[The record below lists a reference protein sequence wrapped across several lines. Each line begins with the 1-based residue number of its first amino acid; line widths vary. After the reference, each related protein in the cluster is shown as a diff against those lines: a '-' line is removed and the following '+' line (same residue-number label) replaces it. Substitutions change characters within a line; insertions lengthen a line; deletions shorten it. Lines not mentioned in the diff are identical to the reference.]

1 MAALRSFL
9 RKRCSTCNELMMT
22 RRLISTE
29 PIIDSSSFAQR
40 LRDLPKDLPGTKIK
54 REVSQLIGRTP
65 LVFLNKVTEGSGAYI
80 AVKQEM
86 MQPTSSIKDRPAF
99 AMINDAE
106 KKNLI
111 SPGKTTLI
119 EPTSGNMGISMAFMA
134 AMKGYK
140 MVLTMPSYTSLER
153 RVTMRAFGADLI
165 LTDPT
170 KGMGG
175 TVKKAYDLLESTP
188 NAFMLQQFSNPANTQ
203 VHFETTG
210 PEIWEDTLGKVDIFV
225 MGIGSG
231 GTVSGVGQYLKSQN
245 PNVQIYGVE
254 PAESNVLNGGKP
266 GPHHITGNGVGFKPD
281 ILDMDV
287 MEKVLEVS
295 SEDAVNMARELALKE
310 GLMVGISSG
319 ANTVAALRLA
329 RMPENKGKL
338 IVTVHPS
345 FGERYLSSVLFQE
358 LRNEAENMQP
368 VIIEGKKYLA
378 AQFCI
383 WCSRVSSKLPLMAA
397 LRSFLT
403 KRCLT
408 YNELMMT
415 RRLMSTEPIIDS
427 PSFAQRLRDLR
438 TDLLDTKIKR
448 EVYQLI
454 GRTPLVF
461 LNKVTEGC
469 GAYIAVKQEMMMPT
483 ASIKDRPAFSMITDA
498 EKKNLISPGKTTLI
512 EPTSGNM
519 GISMAFM
526 AAMRGYKMVLTMP
539 SYTSLERRVTM
550 RAFGAGLV
558 LTDPTKGMEGTVKKA
573 YGLLESTPNA
583 FMLQQFS
590 NPANTQAHFET
601 TGPEIWEDTL
611 GKVDIFVM
619 GIGSGGTVSGVGQ
632 YLKSQNPN
640 VKIYGVEP
648 AESNVLNGG
657 KPGPHHITGNGV
669 GFKPDILDM
678 DVMEKVLEVS
688 SEDAVNMARE
698 LALKEGLLVG
708 ISSGANAI
716 AALRLARM
724 PENKGKLIVTVLP
737 SFGERYLSSVLFQE
751 LRREAENLQPV
762 AVD

>member
-1 MAALRSFL
+1 MAAL
-9 RKRCSTCNELMMT
+9 M
-22 RRLISTE
+22 
-29 PIIDSSSFAQR
+29 
-40 LRDLPKDLPGTKIK
+40 
-54 REVSQLIGRTP
+54 
-65 LVFLNKVTEGSGAYI
+65 
-80 AVKQEM
+80 
-86 MQPTSSIKDRPAF
+86 
-99 AMINDAE
+99 
-106 KKNLI
+106 
-111 SPGKTTLI
+111 
-119 EPTSGNMGISMAFMA
+119 
-134 AMKGYK
+134 
-140 MVLTMPSYTSLER
+140 
-153 RVTMRAFGADLI
+153 
-165 LTDPT
+165 
-170 KGMGG
+170 
-175 TVKKAYDLLESTP
+175 
-188 NAFMLQQFSNPANTQ
+188 
-203 VHFETTG
+203 
-210 PEIWEDTLGKVDIFV
+210 
-225 MGIGSG
+225 
-231 GTVSGVGQYLKSQN
+231 
-245 PNVQIYGVE
+245 
-254 PAESNVLNGGKP
+254 
-266 GPHHITGNGVGFKPD
+266 
-281 ILDMDV
+281 
-287 MEKVLEVS
+287 
-295 SEDAVNMARELALKE
+295 
-310 GLMVGISSG
+310 
-319 ANTVAALRLA
+319 
-329 RMPENKGKL
+329 
-338 IVTVHPS
+338 
-345 FGERYLSSVLFQE
+345 
-358 LRNEAENMQP
+358 
-368 VIIEGKKYLA
+368 
-378 AQFCI
+378 
-383 WCSRVSSKLPLMAA
+383 
-397 LRSFLT
+397 SFLT

-415 RRLMSTEPIIDS
+415 RRLVSTEPIIDS
-427 PSFAQRLRDLR
+427 PSFAQRLGDLP
-438 TDLLDTKIKR
+438 TDLLDTKIKS

-526 AAMRGYKMVLTMP
+526 AATKGYKMVLTMP

-573 YGLLESTPNA
+573 NELLESTPNA

-601 TGPEIWEDTL
+601 TGPKIWEDTL
-611 GKVDIFVM
+611 GKVDIFVT

-657 KPGPHHITGNGV
+657 KP

-751 LRREAENLQPV
+751 LRKEAENLQPV